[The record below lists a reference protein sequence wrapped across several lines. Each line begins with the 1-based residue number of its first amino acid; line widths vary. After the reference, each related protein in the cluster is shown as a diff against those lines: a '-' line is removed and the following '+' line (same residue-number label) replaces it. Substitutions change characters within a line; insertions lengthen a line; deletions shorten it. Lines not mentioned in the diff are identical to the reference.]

1 METLIYVSLVLNVCV
16 LIPIVILM
24 AIKSPIVDQTW
35 GGFTAARGILM
46 SIYLSILVVSAVLLF
61 KPAPAFVAALLL
73 VQVVYKITTPFTVGK
88 FSHPVV
94 ISNLVISAMHIAT
107 LASIYATVGESLL
120 LAN

>member
-1 METLIYVSLVLNVCV
+1 METLIYVSLVINICV

-46 SIYLSILVVSAVLLF
+46 SIYLSILVVSVLLLF
-61 KPAPAFVAALLL
+61 KPVPAFVAALLL

>member
-1 METLIYVSLVLNVCV
+1 METLIYVSLLLNVCV

-24 AIKSPIVDQTW
+24 AIKSQIVDQTW

-46 SIYLSILVVSAVLLF
+46 SIYLSILVVSMLLLF
-61 KPAPAFVAALLL
+61 KPVPAFVAALLL
-73 VQVVYKITTPFTVGK
+73 VQVIYKITTPFTVGK

-94 ISNLVISAMHIAT
+94 ISNLVISAVHIAT
-107 LASIYATVGESLL
+107 LASIYVTIGESLL

>member
-1 METLIYVSLVLNVCV
+1 METMIYVSLVLNIVV
-16 LIPIVILM
+16 LIPIVVLM
-24 AIKSPIVDQTW
+24 AIKAPIVDQTW

-46 SIYLSILVVSAVLLF
+46 SIYLSILVVSVLLLF

>member
-1 METLIYVSLVLNVCV
+1 METLIYVSLLLNICV
-16 LIPIVILM
+16 LIPIGILM

-35 GGFTAARGILM
+35 GGFTTARGILM
-46 SIYLSILVVSAVLLF
+46 SIYLSILVVSVVLLF

-107 LASIYATVGESLL
+107 LANIYVTVGERLL
-120 LAN
+120 QTS

>member
-1 METLIYVSLVLNVCV
+1 METLIYVSLLLNVCV

-24 AIKSPIVDQTW
+24 AIKSQIVDQTW

-46 SIYLSILVVSAVLLF
+46 SIYLSILVVSMLLLF
-61 KPAPAFVAALLL
+61 KPVPAFVAALLL

-94 ISNLVISAMHIAT
+94 ISNLVISAVHIAT
-107 LASIYATVGESLL
+107 LASIYVTIGESLL